1 MIMVYVCCEDKAV
14 MNSSLEALTLAYE
27 LSDGDVTA
35 VLIGEFDEN
44 TENTCKEYGAKRI
57 IEVANNAYNIQS
69 YGKILEKIIL
79 KYSPSLVLSGSD
91 FKSRDILGFTS
102 ARLNAICLSQVNSIN
117 IGDDMEFT
125 IAMYGGAILKDV
137 TINDDKVK
145 LALLSNGAFKK
156 EKHKADNTDIIKE
169 NIKSDDLNTIIKEVM
184 KQVAEDVNIEDAE
197 KIVVCGKGMD
207 TDEGFLLVEELAKSI
222 GAQIGATRPV
232 TESKRVPKNKQIGQS
247 GKVVAPKL
255 YIGCGVSGAT
265 QHVSGI
271 LKSDYIVAINKDE
284 DAPIFDVADIG
295 IVGDANAVIPVLIDE
310 IKKIK

>member
-1 MIMVYVCCEDKAV
+1 M
-14 MNSSLEALTLAYE
+14 
-27 LSDGDVTA
+27 
-35 VLIGEFDEN
+35 
-44 TENTCKEYGAKRI
+44 
-57 IEVANNAYNIQS
+57 
-69 YGKILEKIIL
+69 
-79 KYSPSLVLSGSD
+79 
-91 FKSRDILGFTS
+91 
-102 ARLNAICLSQVNSIN
+102 
-117 IGDDMEFT
+117 
-125 IAMYGGAILKDV
+125 
-137 TINDDKVK
+137 
-145 LALLSNGAFKK
+145 
-156 EKHKADNTDIIKE
+156 
-169 NIKSDDLNTIIKEVM
+169 
-184 KQVAEDVNIEDAE
+184 AEDVNIEDAE

-232 TESKRVPKNKQIGQS
+232 TESKRVAKNKQIGQS

-310 IKKIK
+310 IEKIK

>member
-1 MIMVYVCCEDKAV
+1 MIMVYVCCEDKTV

-44 TENTCKEYGAKRI
+44 TENTCKEYGADRI

-91 FKSRDILGFTS
+91 FKSRDIFGFTS
-102 ARLNAICLSQVNSIN
+102 ARLNAICLSQVNSID
-117 IGDDMEFT
+117 IGDDIEFT
-125 IAMYGGAILKDV
+125 IAMYGGAVLKDV

-145 LALLSNGAFKK
+145 LVLLSNGAFKK

-169 NIKSDDLNTIIKEVM
+169 NIKSDDLNTIIKEVI

-232 TESKRVPKNKQIGQS
+232 TESKRVAKNKQIGQS

-284 DAPIFDVADIG
+284 DAPIFDVADVG

-310 IKKIK
+310 IEKIK